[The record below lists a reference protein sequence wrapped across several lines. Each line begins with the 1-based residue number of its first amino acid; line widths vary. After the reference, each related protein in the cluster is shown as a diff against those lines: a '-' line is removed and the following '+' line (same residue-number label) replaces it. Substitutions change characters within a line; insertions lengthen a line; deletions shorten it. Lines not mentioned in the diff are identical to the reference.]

1 VLGFY
6 PGQFI
11 NRSASLF
18 QKSDLDELFN
28 DLEGAHGATEDYD
41 RLLKQTHLA
50 IALFDAKKPLD
61 DQFDPIVVELVAKHQ
76 PGG

>member
-1 VLGFY
+1 M
-6 PGQFI
+6 
-11 NRSASLF
+11 F